1 MLTFITILIAI
12 VCVLLILVVLIQKP
26 KGGGLASNFS
36 GGSQIMGV
44 KKTNDLVERMTW
56 TLAIVL
62 FVLSMAINI
71 WIPRDEAT
79 EAGTTRSKLQEKIQD
94 LPAVPAPAAQQ
105 PAAQQPASSTPA
117 PADSS
122 K

>member
-1 MLTFITILIAI
+1 MLTFIIILIAI
-12 VCVLLILVVLIQKP
+12 VCLLLILVVLIQKP

-79 EAGTTRSKLQEKIQD
+79 DVGTTRSKLQEKIQD
-94 LPAVPAPAAQQ
+94 LPAAPAPQAA
-105 PAAQQPASSTPA
+105 PATQQPASANPA
-117 PADSS
+117 SADSA

>member
-12 VCVLLILVVLIQKP
+12 VCVLLILVILIQKP

-79 EAGTTRSKLQEKIQD
+79 EAGTTGSRLQEKIQN
-94 LPAVPAPAAQQ
+94 LPSAPAPQAPAAQQ
-105 PAAQQPASSTPA
+105 PATA
-117 PADSS
+117 PAKTDSP